1 MSNKYIRWAAS
12 LALAVTVGQG
22 AWAQGTTKIGFHAG
36 LTGPAAADGNAAL
49 AAVKLAIEQTNAAG
63 GVNGKKLEL
72 VVYDDQGKPEQAVP
86 SANRIIGDG
95 ARAVISAGFSGPS
108 RAAAPIFQKAQIPY
122 LAAIA
127 FAPEITR
134 TGNYMFRVTSVG
146 EVQGRA
152 AAKVIGGVLRK
163 KRVVLL
169 TIKTDFGKTLAAGFK
184 DAAPKFGLELAKEY
198 EYAPSDR
205 QFGPLIASIKA
216 DNPEV
221 IYATG
226 FYFTAGPFVAQL
238 RSAGVTADVVGAE
251 SLSSQQYIDIAG
263 QAAEGTVIT
272 NVIDWGSQLP
282 EIVDFLKAYEATTK
296 TKAEAVSASSHAA
309 VTMLVAALRKAK
321 SDEPAKIRAALET
334 TEAMTAV
341 GRISFNKLHE
351 VKKNFPLSIVRDG
364 KWQRFGTID
373 DAALLAPPE
382 Q

>member
-1 MSNKYIRWAAS
+1 MQKTLTRLAAS
-12 LALAVTVGQG
+12 LLCAAAMAPG
-22 AWAQGTTKIGFHAG
+22 AWAQATTKIGFHAG
-36 LTGPAAADGNAAL
+36 LTGPASADGNSAL
-49 AAVKLAIEQTNAAG
+49 AAAKLAIEQANAAG

-86 SANRIIGDG
+86 VANKLVGDG
-95 ARAVISAGFSGPS
+95 ARAVISAGFSAPS
-108 RAAAPIFQKAQIPY
+108 RAAAPVFQKAQIPY
-122 LAAIA
+122 IASIA
-127 FAPEITR
+127 FAPEVTR

-152 AAKVIGGVLRK
+152 AAKVVGSVLHK
-163 KRVVLL
+163 KRVVML

-184 DAAPKFGLELAKEY
+184 EAAGKFGVELVKEY

-216 DNPEV
+216 DQPEV
-221 IYATG
+221 VYATG
-226 FYFTAGPFVAQL
+226 FYFTAGPLAAQL
-238 RSAGVTADVVGAE
+238 RSAGVLADIVGAE

-282 EIVDFLKAYEATTK
+282 EVVNFLTSYEAATK
-296 TKAEAVSASSHAA
+296 SKAEAVSASTHAA
-309 VTMLVAALRKAK
+309 ATVLIAALRKAGT
-321 SDEPAKIRAALET
+321 DDPAKLRTALEAT
-334 TEAMTAV
+334 DTMTAI
-341 GRISFNKLHE
+341 GRLSFNKLHE
-351 VKKNFPLSIVRDG
+351 VKKTFPLSIVRGG
-364 KWQRFGTID
+364 KWQRFGVID

>member
-1 MSNKYIRWAAS
+1 MSKKYIRWVAG
-12 LALAVTVGQG
+12 LALAVVACHG
-22 AWAQGTTKIGFHAG
+22 ALAQGTTKIGFHAG

-49 AAVKLAIEQTNAAG
+49 AAAKLAVEQTNATG

-86 SANRIIGDG
+86 GANRIIGDG
-95 ARAVISAGFSGPS
+95 VRAVISAGFSSPS
-108 RAAAPIFQKAQIPY
+108 RAAAPVFQKAQIPY

-152 AAKVIGGVLRK
+152 AAKVIGSALHK

-184 DAAPKFGLELAKEY
+184 EAAPKFGLDLVKEY

-226 FYFTAGPFVAQL
+226 FYFTAGPLVAQL
-238 RSAGVTADVVGAE
+238 RSAGVTADIVGAE

-282 EIVDFLKAYEATTK
+282 EVVGFLKAYEAATK
-296 TKAEAVSASSHAA
+296 TKAEAVSASTHAA
-309 VTMLVAALRKAK
+309 LTMLIAAMRKAN

-334 TEAMTAV
+334 TEAMTAI

-351 VKKNFPLSIVRDG
+351 VKKSFPTSIVRDG
-364 KWQRFGTID
+364 RWQRFGSVD
-373 DAALLAPPE
+373 DPVLLAPPE

>member
-1 MSNKYIRWAAS
+1 M
-12 LALAVTVGQG
+12 
-22 AWAQGTTKIGFHAG
+22 
-36 LTGPAAADGNAAL
+36 
-49 AAVKLAIEQTNAAG
+49 
-63 GVNGKKLEL
+63 
-72 VVYDDQGKPEQAVP
+72 VYDDQGKPEQAVP
-86 SANRIIGDG
+86 IANRMVGDG
-95 ARAVISAGFSGPS
+95 VRAVVSAGFSGPS
-108 RAAAPIFQKAQIPY
+108 RAAAPVFQRAKIPY
-122 LAAIA
+122 IAAIA

-152 AAKVIGGVLRK
+152 AAKLMGDVLHK
-163 KRVVLL
+163 KRAVLL

-184 DAAPKFGLELAKEY
+184 EAAPKFGVQLLKEY

-216 DNPEV
+216 DNPDV

-226 FYFTAGPFVAQL
+226 FYFTAGPLVAQL

-282 EIVDFLKAYEATTK
+282 EIADFLKAYEKATNS
-296 TKAEAVSASSHAA
+296 KAEAAATSTHAA
-309 VTMLVAALRKAK
+309 VVALAAAIRKAK
-321 SDEPAKIRAALET
+321 SDDPDKIRAALET
-334 TEAMTAV
+334 LDVTTAI

-351 VKKNFPLSIVRDG
+351 VKKNFPLSIVRNG
-364 KWQRFGTID
+364 KWERFGVID
-373 DAALLAPPE
+373 DPALLAPPE